1 VWKDSMNAFFN
12 KNSSITLLHTSST
25 ISGIKILLR
34 ILCTIKL
41 VRVVGVGLRAGW
53 TKEKSHSTPKKGL
66 FVVSQTTAF
75 TQVKILT
82 RV

>member
-1 VWKDSMNAFFN
+1 MNAFFN

-53 TKEKSHSTPKKGL
+53 TKEKPHSTQKR
-66 FVVSQTTAF
+66 VVSC
-75 TQVKILT
+75 LT
-82 RV
+82 NYCIYPS

>member
-1 VWKDSMNAFFN
+1 MNAFFN
-12 KNSSITLLHTSST
+12 KNSSITLLHSSST

-41 VRVVGVGLRAGW
+41 VRVVGLGLRAGLD
-53 TKEKSHSTPKKGL
+53 KRKIPLHPKKGL
-66 FVVSQTTAF
+66 FVVSQTTSF
-75 TQVKILT
+75 TQVKILI